1 MSDAVIVGIITL
13 TGTLVSVFV
22 SAWKT
27 NKLVNYRVDQLEKKV
42 SEHNGIKECLTEH
55 IHNADVRFEGI
66 GKRMDYIEDGL
77 CEVKRKIG
85 A

>member
-1 MSDAVIVGIITL
+1 MSDAVIVGIL
-13 TGTLVSVFV
+13 SLVGTLAGVFL

-42 SEHNGIKECLTEH
+42 SEHNGIKDTLTEH
-55 IHNADVRFEGI
+55 VRKADVRFEGVD
-66 GKRMDYIEDGL
+66 KRLKGVEDGL
-77 CEVKRKIG
+77 CEVKRRIG